1 MIPKRK
7 KKKSTEAEG
16 PPVIG
21 LFISDLHW
29 RTSKP
34 EYRKEVC
41 PFNEVITRKFLQ
53 VLEYA
58 GEHGCQDIYFTGDMF
73 NGARDFMQFW
83 LFTDLMS
90 QWNHSHDQ
98 ITLHSVR
105 GQHDMKHHNLADKAT
120 SFNLLERYG
129 EVNVLG
135 AAGTT
140 RRGSDDTDFIEIY
153 GCGWGEEYPIPNGA
167 NDHNVLV
174 LHKTLWHKDTV
185 YPGQTDGN
193 IAVESVK
200 LNALGYDLVFSGDNH
215 IAFDVKSGG
224 VQFHNIGAF
233 TRNSVDLA
241 EQQPRFCALR
251 ADMSVESVY
260 VGETDVFDVKRSD
273 DDKSHGR
280 SKDEFSEAL
289 AGGFDH
295 GDTFEGALDKV
306 IATGGC
312 GDLELTPKQLNILRD
327 VRGATGGEE

>member
-1 MIPKRK
+1 MTPKRK
-7 KKKSTEAEG
+7 KKKPTEAEG
-16 PPVIG
+16 PKVIA

-34 EYRKEVC
+34 EYRKEAC
-41 PFNEVITRKFLQ
+41 PFHEVITRKFLQ

-58 GEHGCQDIYFTGDMF
+58 DRHDCKDIYFTGDMF
-73 NGARDFMQFW
+73 DGARDFMQFW
-83 LFTDLMS
+83 LFTNLMS
-90 QWNHSHDQ
+90 QWNHSRNQ
-98 ITLHSVR
+98 INLHSVR

-120 SFNLLERYG
+120 SFNLLERYR
-129 EVNVLG
+129 EVYVLG
-135 AAGTT
+135 ASGNT
-140 RRGSDDTDFIEIY
+140 RGSKETGFVNIY
-153 GCGWGEEYPIPNGA
+153 GCGWGEEYPTPHEKDVN
-167 NDHNVLV
+167 NVLV
-174 LHKTLWHKDTV
+174 LHKTLWCKENIF
-185 YPGQTDGN
+185 PGQVDGN
-193 IAVESVK
+193 VAVESVR
-200 LNALGYDLVFSGDNH
+200 LNELGYDVVFSGDNH
-215 IAFDVKSGG
+215 IAFDVKTGG

-241 EQQPRFCALR
+241 TQQPRFCALR

-260 VGETDVFDVKRSD
+260 VGETDVFDIKRSD

-327 VRGATGGEE
+327 VRGATGEEE